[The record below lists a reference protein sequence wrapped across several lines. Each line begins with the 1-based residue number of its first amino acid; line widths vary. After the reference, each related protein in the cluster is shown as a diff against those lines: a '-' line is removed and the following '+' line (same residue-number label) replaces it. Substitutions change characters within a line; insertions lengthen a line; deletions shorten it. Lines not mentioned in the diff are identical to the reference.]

1 MPTASARPLAGKRAL
16 VTGASKGIGAQIAH
30 AFAQAGADVI
40 VSGRSRCE
48 LTTLADRLRDSFA
61 VRAEILV
68 ADLAL
73 PDAPTQVAQES
84 LAVFGG
90 LDVLVNNAGI
100 SYPEFVTDIT
110 EPNFDAVLNV
120 NLRAPA
126 LLAAKIG
133 SAMAD
138 AGGGA
143 IVTVASAAALR
154 ALPEHY
160 SYCIAKAGLVMATK
174 VLALELGSRGVRANS
189 VCPTVVLTEMGQTV
203 WGEHDKAAPMLN
215 RIPTG
220 RFAMPDEVSEAV
232 VWLASDAA
240 AMVNGTELPIDG
252 GYLVS

>member
-1 MPTASARPLAGKRAL
+1 MPTASSRLLEGKRAL
-16 VTGASKGIGAQIAH
+16 VTGASKGIGAEIAH
-30 AFAQAGADVI
+30 ACAQAGADVI
-40 VSGRSRCE
+40 LSGRSGAE
-48 LTTLADRLRDSFA
+48 LASLSDRLRESYG

-68 ADLAL
+68 ADLAM
-73 PDAPTQVAQES
+73 PDAPTQVARES
-84 LAVFGG
+84 LSIFEG
-90 LDVLVNNAGI
+90 LDILVNNAGI

-160 SYCIAKAGLVMATK
+160 SYCVAKAGLVMATK

-215 RIPTG
+215 RIPSG
-220 RFAMPDEVSEAV
+220 RFAMPNEVSEAV

-240 AMVNGTELPIDG
+240 AMVNGTDLPIDG